1 MHKIL
6 IVDDEEHTRTL
17 FSKLL
22 RKENYELLFAVD
34 GEEGLQLAERESP
47 SCIILDY
54 QMPILN
60 GADMLRRLRAT
71 DWGAHIPVIFVTAS
85 SQTQM
90 LSDLEDESVVLLKP
104 IDTQLLLGH
113 AQRLIA
119 NNTAPSA

>member
-1 MHKIL
+1 
-6 IVDDEEHTRTL
+6 
-17 FSKLL
+17 
-22 RKENYELLFAVD
+22 
-34 GEEGLQLAERESP
+34 
-47 SCIILDY
+47 
-54 QMPILN
+54 PIY
-60 GADMLRRLRAT
+60 MLRRLRAT

-119 NNTAPSA
+119 NSTAPSA